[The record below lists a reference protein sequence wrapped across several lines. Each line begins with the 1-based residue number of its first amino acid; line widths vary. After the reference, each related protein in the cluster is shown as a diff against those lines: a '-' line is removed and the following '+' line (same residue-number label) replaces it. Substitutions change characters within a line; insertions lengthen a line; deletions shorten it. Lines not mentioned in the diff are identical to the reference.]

1 MVHSQLRPDG
11 KTLEKRRLD
20 TRLLCRFKDPCSNF
34 SPIGY
39 QERLQVLHLHRLQ
52 ASDANRLCK
61 YRSETCRDDKRQQI
75 SLLA

>member
-1 MVHSQLRPDG
+1 MVNSQLRPDS

-39 QERLQVLHLHRLQ
+39 QERLQVLHLH
-52 ASDANRLCK
+52 
-61 YRSETCRDDKRQQI
+61 
-75 SLLA
+75 